1 MRLFGTAGI
10 RGPIDSKVTPE
21 LALNVGKALGT
32 YIDHGTVV
40 VGRDARTSSV
50 MLESAVVSGLLSSGV
65 DVVRLGLVPTPMLA
79 WATNK
84 LGNAGVMITASHNPP
99 SDNGIKVF
107 NERGIEFFLEQEKE
121 LEKIIFSKS
130 YKTVS
135 WDKIGGVK
143 DLDLREQY
151 IKEILDYVNH
161 ETKLKILLDMGNG
174 AGSLITPYLLR
185 EMGAK
190 VVTLNSH
197 PDGYFPGRKSEPRY
211 ENIAYLSDL
220 VRELG
225 FDLAIA
231 QDGDA
236 DRIAV
241 FDEKGNY
248 IEEDTLI
255 ALFARLYAREHIG
268 GNIVV
273 SINTSFRIDKVVE
286 KESGKVYRVPLGQL
300 HDGIKRYNAIFASEP
315 WKFIHP
321 KFGLWIDSF
330 VTIGLLVKIIDQE
343 GKLLS
348 EIVKD
353 IPRYY
358 MIKKNVKCPDE
369 IKHQVVEKVKEQ
381 LQELLKDQIEEV
393 ITISGIRLNLKDG
406 SWVLVRPSG
415 TEPKIRVV
423 VEGITEKRREELF
436 TLAYNLVTRL
446 VSEFSGR
453 PKSS

>member
-10 RGPIDSKVTPE
+10 RGPIHSKITPE

-32 YIDHGTVV
+32 YIDKGTAV
-40 VGRDARTSSV
+40 VGRDARTSSI
-50 MLESAVVSGLLSSGV
+50 MLENALVSGLLSTGI
-65 DVVRLGLVPTPMLA
+65 DVLRIGFVPTPMLA

-84 LGNAGVMITASHNPP
+84 LGDAGVMITASHNPP

-107 NERGIEFFLEQEKE
+107 NEKGIEFFLEQEEE
-121 LEKIIFSKS
+121 LEEIIFSQS
-130 YKTVS
+130 YKKS
-135 WDKIGGVK
+135 PWDHIGTARDLNLK
-143 DLDLREQY
+143 DQY
-151 IKEILDYVNH
+151 IDEILGYVNH
-161 ETKLKILLDMGNG
+161 ETKLKVLLDMGNG

-185 EMGAK
+185 KMGAK
-190 VVTLNSH
+190 VVTLNAH

-211 ENIAYLSDL
+211 ENIAYLSNL

-248 IEEDTLI
+248 VEEDTLI
-255 ALFARLYAREHIG
+255 ALFARLYAQEHKG

-286 KESGKVYRVPLGQL
+286 EEGGRVYRVPLGQL
-300 HDGIKRYNAIFASEP
+300 HDGIKKYNAIFASEP

-321 KFGLWIDSF
+321 EFGLWIDSF
-330 VTIGLLVKIIDQE
+330 VTIGLLLKIIDQE
-343 GKLLS
+343 GKPFS
-348 EIVKD
+348 EIIKD
-353 IPRYY
+353 IPKYY
-358 MIKKNVKCPDE
+358 LIKKNVKCPEE
-369 IKHQVVEKVKEQ
+369 IKYQVVEKAKEQ
-381 LQELLKDQIEEV
+381 LQELLSDQIEEV
-393 ITISGIRLNLKDG
+393 ITISGMRLNLKDG

-423 VEGITEKRREELF
+423 VEGITEKRKEELF
-436 TLAYNLVTRL
+436 NLAYNLVTRL
-446 VSEFSGR
+446 VLEFSGR
-453 PKSS
+453 SKGS

>member
-10 RGPIDSKVTPE
+10 RGSIGSKVTPE
-21 LALNVGKALGT
+21 LALNVGKAIGT
-32 YIDHGTVV
+32 YIDTGTVV

-50 MLESAVVSGLLSSGV
+50 MLESALVSGLLSTGV
-65 DVVRLGLVPTPMLA
+65 NVIRIGLVPTPMLA

-107 NERGIEFFLEQEKE
+107 NEKGIEFFLEQEEE
-121 LEKIIFSKS
+121 LENIIFSEN
-130 YKTVS
+130 YKMSS
-135 WDKIGGVK
+135 WDDIGDVK
-143 DLDLREQY
+143 DLDLKNKY
-151 IKEILDYVNH
+151 IKEILKYVDS
-161 ETKLKILLDMGNG
+161 ETNLKVLLDMGNG

-190 VVTLNSH
+190 VVTLNSQL
-197 PDGYFPGRKSEPRY
+197 DGYFPGRKSEPRY
-211 ENIAYLSDL
+211 ENIAYLSNL

-225 FDLAIA
+225 VDLAIA

-255 ALFARLYAREHIG
+255 ALFARLYAQEHNG

-286 KESGKVYRVPLGQL
+286 EEGGRVHRVPLGQL

-330 VTIGLLVKIIDQE
+330 VTIGLLLKIITQE
-343 GKLLS
+343 GEPLS
-348 EIVKD
+348 EIIKD
-353 IPRYY
+353 IPKYY
-358 MIKKNVKCPDE
+358 LIKKNVKCPDSC
-369 IKHQVVEKVKEQ
+369 K
-381 LQELLKDQIEEV
+381 
-393 ITISGIRLNLKDG
+393 TS
-406 SWVLVRPSG
+406 
-415 TEPKIRVV
+415 
-423 VEGITEKRREELF
+423 
-436 TLAYNLVTRL
+436 
-446 VSEFSGR
+446 
-453 PKSS
+453 